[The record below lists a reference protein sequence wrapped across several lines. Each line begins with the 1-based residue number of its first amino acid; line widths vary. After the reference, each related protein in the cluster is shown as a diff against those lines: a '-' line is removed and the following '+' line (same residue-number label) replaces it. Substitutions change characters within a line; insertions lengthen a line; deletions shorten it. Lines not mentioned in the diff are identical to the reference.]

1 MERLCR
7 LTGIE
12 IRSIPHRDLHD
23 GGTRLIYRGLQTAYD
38 ILQLLSDRQML
49 GAMLFT
55 FAAFDA
61 EGGVGPVLP
70 HCRGH
75 HIFHQ
80 SRPVFLSIAV
90 IISRETAGDIHPFG
104 TGLAIAAACTATFD
118 GSVDGRQ
125 GFLINFQFLLR

>member
-1 MERLCR
+1 M
-7 LTGIE
+7 TGTE

-23 GGTRLIYRGLQTAYD
+23 GGTCLIDRGLQTAYD
-38 ILQLLSDRQML
+38 ILQFFSDRQVL
-49 GAMLFT
+49 GAVLFA

-90 IISRETAGDIHPFG
+90 IISRETDRCCNSQCLQVFVFHESNPLSPAGGI
-104 TGLAIAAACTATFD
+104 LY
-118 GSVDGRQ
+118 GSPV
-125 GFLINFQFLLR
+125 LSKHST

>member
-1 MERLCR
+1 M
-7 LTGIE
+7 TGTE

-23 GGTRLIYRGLQTAYD
+23 GGTCLIDRGLQTAYD
-38 ILQLLSDRQML
+38 ILQFLPDRQVL
-49 GAMLFT
+49 GAVLFA

-61 EGGVGPVLP
+61 EGSVGPVLP
-70 HCRGH
+70 HCRSH

-90 IISRETAGDIHPFG
+90 IISRETAGDIHAFG
-104 TGLAIAAACTATFD
+104 TGLAIAAACTANFD

>member
-7 LTGIE
+7 LTGTE
-12 IRSIPHRDLHD
+12 IRSIPHRDLHN
-23 GGTRLIYRGLQTAYD
+23 GGTCLIDRGLQTADD
-38 ILQLLSDRQML
+38 ILQFLPDRQVL

-80 SRPVFLSIAV
+80 TRLWDRAGNSRSLYSQ
-90 IISRETAGDIHPFG
+90 
-104 TGLAIAAACTATFD
+104 L
-118 GSVDGRQ
+118 
-125 GFLINFQFLLR
+125 